1 MRWWNTPYRHL
12 MSGVSSFIPFIVAGG
27 VLISFAFLFDSANAS
42 TPTFGTTNPVSAW
55 LLDLGAKI
63 IGLML
68 PILAGYIAYS
78 IADKPG
84 LLVGMA
90 GGLVALAGG
99 SGFIGAIIAG
109 FAGGYLTVFLRW
121 LTKKLPRS
129 FEGVRVLLVY
139 PIIGAVLIGLA
150 MVPINLLVPPI
161 NAALT
166 EFLTNLS
173 TGNAVVLGLVLGAM
187 IAFDMGG
194 PVNKVAYLFAVSTL
208 TTGDGTAV
216 ASAPMGMVAA
226 GAFAISGGCA
236 LATFMFRRKFS
247 PELRDAGKAA
257 AVMGLTFIGEGAI
270 PFAIA
275 HPTKVIPSIM
285 TGSAVGAG
293 LAALF
298 GITLAA
304 PIGGVFTI
312 PLINNIPLYLLAGAI
327 GTVVAAVMMGLL
339 LKPYQPQPGIEDAVV
354 EEQVL
359 EDMAEV
365 EGAAIA
371 AAGGAAEVADTASSV
386 EPAKDDTQ
394 K

>member
-1 MRWWNTPYRHL
+1 MKWWNTPYRHL

-27 VLISFAFLFDSANAS
+27 VLISFAFLFDAANAS
-42 TPTFGTTNPVSAW
+42 TATFGTTNPVSAW
-55 LLDLGAKI
+55 LLDLGGKI

-109 FAGGYLTVFLRW
+109 FAGGYLTVLLRW
-121 LTKKLPRS
+121 LTKKLPRA
-129 FEGVRVLLVY
+129 FEGVRVLIVY
-139 PIIGAVLIGLA
+139 PIVGAVLIGLA
-150 MVPINLLVPPI
+150 MIPVNLLVTPL
-161 NAALT
+161 NAVLT
-166 EFLTNLS
+166 SFLTSLS
-173 TGNAVVLGLVLGAM
+173 SGSAVVLGIVLGLM

-194 PVNKVAYLFAVSTL
+194 PVNKVAYLFSVSTL
-208 TTGDGTAV
+208 TAADGSTI
-216 ASAPMGMVAA
+216 ASAPMGMIAA

-236 LATFMFRRKFS
+236 LATFLFRKKFS

-257 AVMGLTFIGEGAI
+257 AIMGLTFIGEGAI

-275 HPTKVIPSIM
+275 HPTRVIPSIM

-293 LAALF
+293 LAGLF
-298 GITLAA
+298 GITLSA

-327 GTVVAAVMMGLL
+327 GTAVSAVMMGLL
-339 LKPYQPQPGIEDAVV
+339 LKPYTPETGIGDMVV
-354 EEQVL
+354 EEQ
-359 EDMAEV
+359 ERD
-365 EGAAIA
+365 
-371 AAGGAAEVADTASSV
+371 DASSSKPV
-386 EPAKDDTQ
+386 VAKVDG
-394 K
+394 KK